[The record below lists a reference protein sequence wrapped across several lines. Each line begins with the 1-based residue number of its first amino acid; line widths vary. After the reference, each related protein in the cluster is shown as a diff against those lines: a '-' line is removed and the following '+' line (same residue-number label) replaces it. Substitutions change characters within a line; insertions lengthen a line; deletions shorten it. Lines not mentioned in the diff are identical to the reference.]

1 MPTADEFWQVAAQV
15 ASERGGLVVAFPREA
30 AQPELGSRLG
40 NVLGFA
46 PQAPVR
52 VTSLSDWA
60 DWIEQVEAFYRLR
73 PAWGRGKR
81 GTADTNYYRVK
92 FEEMPETLFEL
103 TSENGPSFEAPISSS
118 AGSALESSYRF
129 SASAVPSFAGYA
141 EPLTGLQGVSFGP
154 RLAARI
160 IDLMVH
166 YIAGFVGAMLF
177 GLLLALASGGRPPA
191 YILQRLSQ
199 HSIAATVAAILGW
212 IAYNVICTSI
222 SGSTPGKLL
231 ISMQVIQDD
240 GSPCRPASAIRREL
254 GFFVDA
260 MVFGLVAYFVMRRDP
275 QQKRLGDGW
284 ADTIVCKRADV
295 PAASRRDGTRFA
307 LGLLLAIIADVAL
320 LMIGWLIQMNS

>member
-30 AQPELGSRLG
+30 AQPELGSTLG

-46 PQAPVR
+46 PQLPVR

-73 PAWGRGKR
+73 PEWGRGKR

-103 TSENGPSFEAPISSS
+103 TSEPGPGFESIRTTASS
-118 AGSALESSYRF
+118 ALDSSYRF

-141 EPLTGLQGVSFGP
+141 EPVVGFQGVSFAP
-154 RLAARI
+154 RLAARVL
-160 IDLMVH
+160 DVMVH
-166 YIAGFVGAMLF
+166 YIAGFVGGTLF
-177 GLLLALASGGRPPA
+177 ALLLALASGGRPPA

-199 HSIAATVAAILGW
+199 HGIIATVAAILGW

-231 ISMQVIQDD
+231 LSMQVIQDD

-254 GFFVDA
+254 AFFADA
-260 MVFGLVAYFVMRRDP
+260 MVFGLVAYFVMSRDP

-284 ADTIVCKRADV
+284 ADTLVCKRADV

-307 LGLLLAIIADVAL
+307 LGLLLAMVADIAL